1 MTFDKVI
8 PSPEG
13 EPTELPASFFAANRQ
28 ALLAALGESA
38 LVLLAAG
45 RPPHK
50 TADEQYPNF
59 TNRNFYYLCG
69 IEQEGVLLLLYKTA
83 GTTREILFIQPTDA
97 MYERW
102 HGHRVEPDE
111 AAVRSGLGDIQFME
125 QFEETF
131 SSLASQA
138 DLPIWLDFSARSEQ
152 AASLKTWLADKWPD
166 REPQDLTSFLIQL
179 RIIKSDHE
187 ISLMRRAIRL
197 TDNGIRAM
205 LSRLAGHETGLME
218 YHLWS
223 AFASALA
230 EEGCLSTAFASIV
243 AAGKNLFCLHY
254 MTPYAPIGPDDL
266 IQIDV
271 GAHADGVCADISRAF
286 PASGRFTPL
295 QRSIYEMVRHCQE
308 TAFKTIRPGVSLKE
322 VNEQCRLTAQD
333 ELTAAGIMKEGEA
346 IADYFWHSVSH
357 HLGFDVHD
365 TGSRESILRP
375 GMVVTVEPGI
385 YIPSLNVGMR
395 LEDDVLVTE
404 DGCLILSQDIPREAA
419 EIEAMMA
426 QFQVSCS

>member
-1 MTFDKVI
+1 MTGDKVI
-8 PSPEG
+8 QPPEG
-13 EPTELPASFFAANRQ
+13 EPTVLPASFFAANRQ
-28 ALLAALGESA
+28 ALLEALGESA

-45 RPPHK
+45 RAPHK
-50 TADEQYPNF
+50 TADENYPHF
-59 TNRNFYYLCG
+59 TNRNFFYLCG
-69 IEQEGVLLLLYKTA
+69 IEQEGVLLLLYKS
-83 GTTREILFIQPTDA
+83 GGQTREILFVQPTDA

-102 HGHRVEPDE
+102 HGHMVKPDE
-111 AAVRSGLGDIQFME
+111 ATARSGLTEIQYIDR
-125 QFEETF
+125 FEETAAN
-131 SSLASQA
+131 LAIQQ

-152 AASLKTWLADKWPD
+152 AANLKTWLADKWPE
-166 REPQDLTSFLIQL
+166 REAQDLTPFLIQL
-179 RIIKSDHE
+179 RIIKSGLE
-187 ISLMRRAIRL
+187 VNQMRRAIRL

-205 LSRLAGHETGLME
+205 LSRLAQREPGLME

-223 AFASALA
+223 AFAAALA
-230 EEGCLSTAFASIV
+230 EEGCLATAFASIV
-243 AAGKNLFCLHY
+243 ASGKNLFCLHY

-271 GAHADGVCADISRAF
+271 GAVADGVCADISRAF
-286 PASGRFTPL
+286 PANGRFTPL
-295 QRSIYEMVRHCQE
+295 QRSVYEMVRHCQE
-308 TAFKTIRPGVSLKE
+308 TAFRTIRPGISLKE
-322 VNEQCRLTAQD
+322 VNEQCRLTAQK

-385 YIPSLNVGMR
+385 YIPALNVGMR

-404 DGCLILSQDIPREAA
+404 DGCLNLSQDIPREAE
-419 EIEAMMA
+419 EIEALMA
-426 QFQVSCS
+426 GWAAR